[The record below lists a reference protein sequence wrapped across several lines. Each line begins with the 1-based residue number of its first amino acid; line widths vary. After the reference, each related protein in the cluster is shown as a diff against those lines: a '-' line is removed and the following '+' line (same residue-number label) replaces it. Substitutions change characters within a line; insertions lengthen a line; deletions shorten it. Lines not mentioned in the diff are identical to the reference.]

1 MAFGQVKQAFFPASN
16 TPIFYVE
23 FQMPQGTDI
32 NVTDTEMRRLEQMLL
47 DEDGVTDLTALVG
60 RGASRF
66 MLTYNPEQSDPSYG
80 QLIVRVADAEAI
92 TSIARRLN
100 RDLPAEFPHALVR
113 VEEIVFGP
121 PAGADVA
128 VRFSGPDPVIL
139 RQLADDATRI
149 FEKAGTITNP
159 RTDWRQREILVEP
172 IVDESRMRI
181 AGATRSAIA
190 DTIRYGTSGLR
201 VGELREDDTVIP
213 IHLRLPESDRD
224 GVDRLLDLSVWSDGG
239 GSYVP
244 MANLAE
250 RFEPRLVE
258 ALIHRRNRERTITA
272 LGGARGDLTADEAFR
287 SVRTQIEALPLP
299 DDYSMEWGGEYES
312 AKDAQAS
319 LGKQLPLGFLVM
331 LTISILMFNKVRQ
344 PLILWLVVPMS
355 VTGMV
360 LGLLFTGLP
369 FTFTALLGFLSLSGM
384 LMKNAIVLVED
395 IDLQRADGVADYEAV
410 MNGSVS
416 RLRPVVLAAGTTIFG
431 MVPLLPAAFFASMA
445 VTIMGGLAFASVLT
459 LVAVPVLFAL
469 LFRIRPPKRES
480 EPTGPQTD
488 LASV

>member
-1 MAFGQVKQAFFPASN
+1 
-16 TPIFYVE
+16 
-23 FQMPQGTDI
+23 
-32 NVTDTEMRRLEQMLL
+32 
-47 DEDGVTDLTALVG
+47 
-60 RGASRF
+60 
-66 MLTYNPEQSDPSYG
+66 
-80 QLIVRVADAEAI
+80 
-92 TSIARRLN
+92 
-100 RDLPAEFPHALVR
+100 LVR

-272 LGGARGDLTADEAFR
+272 LGGARGDLTEAAAGLFAALHR
-287 SVRTQIEALPLP
+287 LDALEVRGI
-299 DDYSMEWGGEYES
+299 
-312 AKDAQAS
+312 
-319 LGKQLPLGFLVM
+319 
-331 LTISILMFNKVRQ
+331 
-344 PLILWLVVPMS
+344 
-355 VTGMV
+355 
-360 LGLLFTGLP
+360 
-369 FTFTALLGFLSLSGM
+369 
-384 LMKNAIVLVED
+384 
-395 IDLQRADGVADYEAV
+395 AV
-410 MNGSVS
+410 MPIPEEGPQGGLGAAIND
-416 RLRPVVLAAGTTIFG
+416 RLRRAAAPRG
-431 MVPLLPAAFFASMA
+431 
-445 VTIMGGLAFASVLT
+445 
-459 LVAVPVLFAL
+459 
-469 LFRIRPPKRES
+469 
-480 EPTGPQTD
+480 
-488 LASV
+488 